1 MHSQRGDGW
10 ISGDGRVVDTE
21 TTGLGDDAQII
32 ELAIGDMHGNILF
45 KSRLRPTVSIE
56 PEASGINGILD
67 EHLLGAPTWPE
78 IASEVTALLEGH
90 SVVIFHAE
98 YDRRLLR
105 QTAAAFGMPDP
116 WPESSTSRCAASVLN
131 KGADMSLK
139 KRVIA
144 VIILVIPIGE
154 ALADDRLPA
163 PARAA
168 VSAIQSMVQTFLG
181 WALLGVLVGPCFD
194 HRQKSRLAAAA
205 VVFSLCVCRS
215 LCRCP

>member
-1 MHSQRGDGW
+1 MGYASSLRIFLKMQVEGGP
-10 ISGDGRVVDTE
+10 SGPLSGTDT
-21 TTGLGDDAQII
+21 G
-32 ELAIGDMHGNILF
+32 
-45 KSRLRPTVSIE
+45 V
-56 PEASGINGILD
+56 
-67 EHLLGAPTWPE
+67 
-78 IASEVTALLEGH
+78 
-90 SVVIFHAE
+90 
-98 YDRRLLR
+98 RRHR
-105 QTAAAFGMPDP
+105 HWQY
-116 WPESSTSRCAASVLN
+116 ASVLN